1 MASLILEQRR
11 GFAVE
16 GVHEIDAVACDASGR
31 VVATVGVDQLGT
43 FRSSAKPFQLEI
55 SLSALTAVQR
65 ATLEPEDLALG
76 AASHHG
82 EPAHIARVEALM
94 RKLSRE
100 PRHLYCG
107 AHAPSH
113 GPSAQALWASGQV
126 PSVLHNNCSGK
137 HTFMAAACAAQGW
150 EEDYLAPSHPLQ
162 RQVLT
167 RLSERCGSRVEG
179 TVVDGC
185 GLPCFV
191 LPLSAMAQAW
201 AQVAVAMGSKASPS
215 DDALGR
221 IGRAMRAHPTMMS
234 GSEAFDGWLINNA
247 PVLAKV
253 GAQGLLC
260 VALPEQGIG
269 AAIKIRSGADAV
281 RPVAA
286 WALLNTWFPGL
297 LSGEL
302 PAQFSVVTNVVGKAV
317 GDVHARWVS
326 G

>member
-1 MASLILEQRR
+1 MPSLIIEQRR

-16 GVHEIDAVACDASGR
+16 GMHEVDAVACDASGR
-31 VVATVGVDQLGT
+31 LVASVGVDHLST
-43 FRSSAKPFQLEI
+43 FRSAAKPFQLEA
-55 SLSALTAVQR
+55 SLSSLTATQR
-65 ATLEPEDLALG
+65 AAIEPEDLALG

-82 EPAHIARVEALM
+82 EPAHVARVQALLG
-94 RKLSRE
+94 KLDRE
-100 PRHLYCG
+100 PGHLYCG

-113 GPSAQALWASGQV
+113 APSAQALWASGAV

-137 HTFMAAACAAQGW
+137 HVFMAAACAAQGW
-150 EEDYLAPSHPLQ
+150 PEDYLAPTHPLQ
-162 RQVLT
+162 RQVLA

-201 AQVAVAMGSKASPS
+201 AHVAVAMGPKASAA
-215 DDALGR
+215 DETLGR
-221 IGRAMRAHPTMMS
+221 IGRAMRAHPHLMS
-234 GSEAFDGWLINNA
+234 GSEAFDGWLIRSA

-253 GAQGLLC
+253 GAEGLLC

-269 AAIKIRSGADAV
+269 AAIKIRSGSDVA

-286 WALLNTWFPGL
+286 WALLNSWFPGL
-297 LSGEL
+297 TKGEL
-302 PAQFSVVTNVVGKAV
+302 PAQFSIVTSVVGKPV
-317 GDVHARWVS
+317 GEIQARFI
-326 G
+326 GA